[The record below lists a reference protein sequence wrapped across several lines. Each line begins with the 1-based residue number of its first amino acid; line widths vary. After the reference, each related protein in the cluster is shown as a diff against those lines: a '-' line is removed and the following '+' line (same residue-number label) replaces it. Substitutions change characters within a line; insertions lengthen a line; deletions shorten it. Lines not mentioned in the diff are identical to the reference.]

1 MNDQA
6 PAGKTVRVRAQD
18 NTLPWVIPVY
28 PPRSIYALTQSSG
41 AHSAVTH
48 YFNGLWSWL
57 VLWFQWQQS
66 RQTVGARTLEEML
79 KFKDWQIW
87 KSLRG
92 RFNENRW
99 RVPSSRERKQSVVF
113 IFSFQCSNRKR
124 TSGLINHESF
134 HRGLFFGEIDM
145 REGFGLGRG
154 GATMNLAAKKN
165 TYTPLHQPTVC

>member
-57 VLWFQWQQS
+57 VLRFQWQQS
-66 RQTVGARTLEEML
+66 RQTVGARTVEEML

-134 HRGLFFGEIDM
+134 HRGLFFGEIDI
-145 REGFGLGRG
+145 RGGFGLGG
-154 GATMNLAAKKN
+154 GGQLWI
-165 TYTPLHQPTVC
+165 